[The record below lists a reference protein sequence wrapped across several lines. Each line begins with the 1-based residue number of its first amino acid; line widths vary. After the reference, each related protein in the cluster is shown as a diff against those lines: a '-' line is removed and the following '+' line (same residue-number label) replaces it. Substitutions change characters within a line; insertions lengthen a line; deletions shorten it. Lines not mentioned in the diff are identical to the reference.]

1 MKDLLL
7 PNTAN
12 QKEEKPHATGLN
24 DTAIPHVKIKTTE
37 IPLEKKVSTA
47 IPEAPMSPSW
57 LFSTYFCQGIELSFL
72 IFNGGISIDNGL

>member
-37 IPLEKKVSTA
+37 IPLEKKDSTA
-47 IPEAPMSPSW
+47 IPEAPVSRS
-57 LFSTYFCQGIELSFL
+57 Y
-72 IFNGGISIDNGL
+72 